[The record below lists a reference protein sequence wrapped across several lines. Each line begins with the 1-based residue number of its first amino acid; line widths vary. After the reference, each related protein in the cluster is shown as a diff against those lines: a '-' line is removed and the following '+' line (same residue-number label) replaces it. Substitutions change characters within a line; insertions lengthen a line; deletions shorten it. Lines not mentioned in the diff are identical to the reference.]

1 MPRRSHHALDL
12 VHELLS
18 RPASVIFVVMFVWT
32 PEEIEYHLLRG
43 YSLLPEFDLAFEPD
57 S

>member
-18 RPASVIFVVMFVWT
+18 RPASVMFVWT
-32 PEEIEYHLLRG
+32 PDEIECHPLRG
-43 YSLLPEFDLAFEPD
+43 YSPLPEFDLEFEPD